1 MEINYH
7 EISYLKDPKPLTLK
21 ADYQQ
26 FLLSLTGVTVID
38 ITGVDTNK
46 CRVITT
52 LLHGNEPSGLIA
64 IHRWLT
70 SEHEL
75 SKPSTNLRFII
86 CSVEAASLAPMFT
99 HRYLPEGVDINRC
112 FGQAKKQ
119 GYYMRAQLIEK
130 AISAVSPEL
139 VVDLHN
145 TSGSG
150 PAFGVSTHMD
160 SLGLSLAGLF
170 CDTVILSG
178 ITLGAL
184 MEQNFNCP
192 VLTIECGGAFD
203 EQAHQVAY
211 QGISSLAN
219 KACIIN
225 SRHHAPVEIVYSPMR
240 LTLNHGVEL
249 SFAQHDEGN
258 QGVTLI
264 ENIEQFNFGSIHKG
278 QIFAW
283 LDNQGLANLTLK
295 NDAGENVITEYF
307 YLSGNRLLCAKHFRI
322 FMATT
327 NVQIAKT
334 DCLFY
339 IVDLPNSDP
348 H

>member
-1 MEINYH
+1 MEINYS
-7 EISYLKDPKPLTLK
+7 EITYLKNPEPLTLK

-26 FLLSLTGVTVID
+26 FLLSLTGVTIID
-38 ITGVDTNK
+38 ISGVNSNK

-64 IHRWLT
+64 IHHWLT
-70 SEHEL
+70 NEYDL
-75 SKPSTNLRFII
+75 PKPCTNMRFII

-99 HRYLPEGVDINRC
+99 HRYLPEGIDINRC
-112 FGQAKKQ
+112 FGQVDKQ
-119 GYYMRAQLIEK
+119 SYYLRAQLIEK
-130 AISAVSPEL
+130 AIREVSPEV

-150 PAFGVSTHMD
+150 PAFGVSTQID
-160 SLGLSLAGLF
+160 TLGLSLAGLF

-192 VLTIECGGAFD
+192 VLTVECGGAFD

-211 QGISSLAN
+211 QGIYSLA
-219 KACIIN
+219 KN
-225 SRHHAPVEIVYSPMR
+225 SNLMNCRQDVPVEIVYSPMR
-240 LTLNHGVEL
+240 LTLNNNVDL

-264 ENIEQFNFGSIHKG
+264 ENIEQYNFGSIHKG

-283 LDNQGLANLTLK
+283 LDNQGLANLTLR
-295 NDAGENVITEYF
+295 NDAGDDVLSDYF
-307 YLSGNRLLCAKHFRI
+307 YLADNKLICAKHFRI

-327 NVQIAKT
+327 NVHIAKT